1 MIFVSNAFDEEK
13 VFYDCCAKDFTFWQA
28 FLLLLWSLLVF
39 VWSLS
44 MFIHKVCEML
54 QTLIIG
60 CLQILKEIR
69 EINSKKTKIWED
81 FNPTNHGY
89 QYCM

>member
-1 MIFVSNAFDEEK
+1 MVFVSNALDEK
-13 VFYDCCAKDFTFWQA
+13 KMFYDCCAKDFTVWHA
-28 FLLLLWSLLVF
+28 FLLLLWSLSVF

-44 MFIHKVCEML
+44 MFTHKVCEML

-69 EINSKKTKIWED
+69 EINSKRTKI
-81 FNPTNHGY
+81 
-89 QYCM
+89 